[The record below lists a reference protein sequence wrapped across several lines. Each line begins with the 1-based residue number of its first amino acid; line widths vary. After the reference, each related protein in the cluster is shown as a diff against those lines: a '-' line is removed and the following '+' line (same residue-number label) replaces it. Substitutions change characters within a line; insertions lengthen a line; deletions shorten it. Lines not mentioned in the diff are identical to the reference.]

1 MKTIDVIKEKRVVS
15 EKLKEHRKEC
25 ARLKKLILN
34 ALKEGEKTIPQIAE
48 EINEPLD
55 MVTYSLMTSR
65 KYGAIETGE
74 IDDMD
79 EYYTYKIAKKKK

>member
-1 MKTIDVIKEKRVVS
+1 MNIIELKNITFAYSS
-15 EKLKEHRKEC
+15 EKNVFKG
-25 ARLKKLILN
+25 LN
-34 ALKEGEKTIPQIAE
+34 FVLKEGEKTIPQIAE

-65 KYGAIETGE
+65 KYGDIETGE

-79 EYYTYKIAKKKK
+79 EYFTYKIAKKTK